1 MRAAKHLNGANLA
14 RLVAVVALLAAL
26 VAVGAVERASA
37 QPPYE
42 PNDSL
47 LTAAGPLANNTTY
60 TAADETENDVD
71 YFYFYVTTPSTAQL
85 TFTLTNLGGGFSGPY
100 VYAEV
105 TDSHGDGITYL
116 GSVYAA
122 DYDTASISLEAG
134 KYYVRVEG
142 GSGYGASYKFTTS
155 GTDGAFGDFS
165 VIAAQCAAATAPVNT
180 YQAQLATA
188 QANLKKAQARWNKVR
203 YSRNRKAKRRAR
215 ARLLRTKE
223 TVAAEK
229 NSLKAAEAG
238 QKPWCFIPQ

>member
-1 MRAAKHLNGANLA
+1 MTVRARARRDAGTKRLA
-14 RLVAVVALLAAL
+14 VAAIAALLMLFAAD
-26 VAVGAVERASA
+26 RASA
-37 QPPYE
+37 QPPFE

-85 TFTLTNLGGGFSGPY
+85 TFTLTNLGGGFSEPY
-100 VYAEV
+100 VWGEI
-105 TDSHGDGITYL
+105 TESHGYEIAEL
-116 GSVYAA
+116 ESVRAA
-122 DYDTASISLEAG
+122 NYDTTSISLEAG
-134 KYYVRVEG
+134 KYYFRVQG

-155 GTDGAFGDFS
+155 GTDGAFGDFAA
-165 VIAAQCAAATAPVNT
+165 IAARCAAATGPVNT
-180 YQAQLATA
+180 YQSQLATA
-188 QANLKKAQARWNKVR
+188 QANLRRAQARWNKVR

-215 ARLLRTKE
+215 AKLQRTKE

-229 NSLKAAEAG
+229 QSLKAAEAG